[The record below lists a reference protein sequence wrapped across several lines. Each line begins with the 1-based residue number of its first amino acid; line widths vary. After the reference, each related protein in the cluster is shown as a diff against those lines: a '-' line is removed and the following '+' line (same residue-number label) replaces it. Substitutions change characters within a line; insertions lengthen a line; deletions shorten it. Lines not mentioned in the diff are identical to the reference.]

1 MAQLGSPDDIAPAVV
16 ARPIRGESPGH
27 TVGVAPVIAALG
39 DLIEDIA
46 VRLVERVHVA
56 SDTTAVIRRRRG
68 GSAANMAAAVA
79 RLGRPSRFIGQ
90 VGDDP
95 VGDMLV
101 AELRRAGVEPV
112 VRRGGRS
119 GTIVVLVDEDGERT
133 MLTDRGCCADLA
145 EPEPSWLDGIAALH
159 VPAYSLVGG
168 PLASTAATLIGWA
181 RDRGALVSIDVSSAA
196 LVDAVGPHELGALVR
211 ALAPDLV
218 LANELE
224 AAHLGGP
231 DRLIELGARTCVVK
245 RGAEPALVHGR
256 GGTWVPVAAR
266 PVATV
271 RDTTGAGDAFAAG
284 MVAGLVDGLD
294 PVAAADRGHAAA
306 AELLARLA
314 DG

>member
-1 MAQLGSPDDIAPAVV
+1 M
-16 ARPIRGESPGH
+16 
-27 TVGVAPVIAALG
+27 IAALG

-90 VGDDP
+90 VGDDA
-95 VGDMLV
+95 VGDMLM
-101 AELRRAGVEPV
+101 AELRRVGVEPV
-112 VRRGGRS
+112 GRRGGRS
-119 GTIVVLVDEDGERT
+119 GTIVVLLDEDGERT

-145 EPEPSWLDGIAALH
+145 EPEPWWLDGVAALH

-168 PLASTAATLIGWA
+168 PLAATATTLIGWA
-181 RDRGALVSIDVSSAA
+181 HDRGALVSIDVSSAA
-196 LVDAVGPHELGALVR
+196 LVEAVGPDELGALLGS
-211 ALAPDLV
+211 LAPDLV

-224 AAHLGGP
+224 AAHLGGA
-231 DRLIELGARTCVVK
+231 DRLVELGAQTCVIK
-245 RGAEPALVHGR
+245 RGGAAALVHER
-256 GGTWVPVAAR
+256 GGTWASVAAHR
-266 PVATV
+266 VDTV

-284 MVAGLVDGLD
+284 MVAALVDGLD
-294 PVAAADRGHAAA
+294 AKAAADLGHAAA
-306 AELLARLA
+306 AEALVRLV